1 MLRTLSYSF
10 LIFSLWALF
19 GRWYYV
25 CQIKTCACCD
35 TSVNT
40 SARIS
45 NLRLSKD
52 GDADILRGYEQFS
65 FTENATSPDLNEN
78 NAKFL
83 AETSNY
89 LKGHRSELLTITAC
103 SRAKEDFSI
112 GQKRAEAIR
121 DALIKLGAE
130 ASQLKIVGCIS
141 NDALSN
147 AVTFNLSVSESNGT
161 SVTASNTNSPPLVI
175 EKPDD
180 ELNITISDENFA
192 FNSAY
197 FNPKSVFLERIMAL
211 KKYVAT
217 HQNISINVIGHTDNI
232 GNDAYNMR
240 LGKRR
245 ADAVK
250 TFFNQKGI
258 KVNITPSS
266 KGETEPIATNDDD
279 AGRAK
284 NRRVKCEIIK

>member
-25 CQIKTCACCD
+25 CHIRDCACCKSD
-35 TSVNT
+35 VNT

-52 GDADILRGYEQFS
+52 GEADILRGYEQFNFAEGS
-65 FTENATSPDLNEN
+65 TLPDLNEN
-78 NAKFL
+78 NRTFL
-83 AETSNY
+83 DKTANY
-89 LKGHRSELLTITAC
+89 LKTNPTEILTITAC
-103 SRAKEDFSI
+103 NRTKEDFSI

-121 DALIKLGAE
+121 EALVKLGADV
-130 ASQLKIVGCIS
+130 AQLKVVGCIS
-141 NDALSN
+141 DDSLTN
-147 AVTFNLSVSESNGT
+147 AVTFNLGDGSSKTITTENKAV
-161 SVTASNTNSPPLVI
+161 VLSPV
-175 EKPDD
+175 KPDD

-197 FNPKSVFLERIMAL
+197 FHPKPAFVERTKQL
-211 KKYVAT
+211 KEYIAG
-217 HQNISINVIGHTDNI
+217 HPNVSLTIVGHTDNI

-240 LGKRR
+240 LGQRR
-245 ADAVK
+245 AAAVK
-250 TFFNQKGI
+250 TFFQQKGI
-258 KVNITPSS
+258 KVTITPSS
-266 KGETEPIATNDDD
+266 KGETEPIATNDND
-279 AGRAK
+279 AGRAQ

>member
-25 CQIKTCACCD
+25 CHIRDCACCKSD
-35 TSVNT
+35 VSA

-52 GDADILRGYEQFS
+52 GEADILRGYEQFS
-65 FTENATSPDLNEN
+65 FSEGATSPDLNEN
-78 NAKFL
+78 NLAFL
-83 AETSNY
+83 DKTANY
-89 LKGHRSELLTITAC
+89 LKTNPKEILTITAC
-103 SRAKEDFSI
+103 NRTKEDFSI

-121 DALIKLGAE
+121 DALVKLGVDVA
-130 ASQLKIVGCIS
+130 QLKVVGCIS
-141 NDALSN
+141 DDSLTN
-147 AVTFNLSVSESNGT
+147 AVTFNLGDSSSK
-161 SVTASNTNSPPLVI
+161 TAENKAVVLSPV
-175 EKPDD
+175 KPDD

-197 FNPKSVFLERIMAL
+197 FHPKPAFVERTKQL
-211 KKYVAT
+211 KEYIT
-217 HQNISINVIGHTDNI
+217 GHPNVSLTIVGHTDNI

-240 LGKRR
+240 LGQRR
-245 ADAVK
+245 AEAVK
-250 TFFNQKGI
+250 TFFQQKGI
-258 KVNITPSS
+258 KVTITPSS
-266 KGETEPIATNDDD
+266 KGETEPIATNDND
-279 AGRAK
+279 AGRAQ

>member
-83 AETSNY
+83 AETANY

-147 AVTFNLSVSESNGT
+147 AVTFNLSGSESNGT
-161 SVTASNTNSPPLVI
+161 SVASNNTTSPPLVI

-197 FNPKSVFLERIMAL
+197 FHPKPAFLERTTTL

-217 HQNISINVIGHTDNI
+217 HPNVSISIIGHTDNI

-284 NRRVKCEIIK
+284 NRRVKCEIVK

>member
-83 AETSNY
+83 AETANY

-147 AVTFNLSVSESNGT
+147 AVTFNLSGSESNGT
-161 SVTASNTNSPPLVI
+161 SVASNNTTSPPLVI

-217 HQNISINVIGHTDNI
+217 HQNISINIIGHTDNI
-232 GNDAYNMR
+232 GNDAYNIR

-250 TFFNQKGI
+250 TFFNQKDI
-258 KVNITPSS
+258 KVTITSSS

-284 NRRVKCEIIK
+284 NRRVKCEIVK

>member
-197 FNPKSVFLERIMAL
+197 FHPKPAFLERTTTL